1 MARNSPN
8 SLECDMDPDAN
19 LIEQRAVTRDI
30 MKIWDV
36 CPEDG
41 NFTAEQET
49 ELVHHAYR
57 LAELVQA
64 LDEWIRSGG
73 FLPAGWQKGW
83 IRDRSLDPHPIT
95 KGRS

>member
-1 MARNSPN
+1 
-8 SLECDMDPDAN
+8 MDPNAN
-19 LIEQRAVTRDI
+19 LIEQL
-30 MKIWDV
+30 KL
-36 CPEDG
+36 
-41 NFTAEQET
+41 AERLILDADAGPDNAPMRINPT
-49 ELVHHAYR
+49 DALR

-64 LDEWIRSGG
+64 LDGWIRSGG